1 MSIFPDIDATC
12 SSLGYHDG
20 VKYHADP
27 DFLQC
32 LKVGHFIEIIFS
44 EKFNHFNITALDL
57 DFAKGWRDS

>member
-27 DFLQC
+27 DFLQG
-32 LKVGHFIEIIFS
+32 LKVKMFVPVS
-44 EKFNHFNITALDL
+44 ESL
-57 DFAKGWRDS
+57 